1 MARKVRTGKQL
12 KMKFPK
18 SKAKRSIN
26 PKAKRIMDR
35 AQQIL
40 RAGGKKVVTK
50 SVYRIK
56 PSVAVKQ
63 AARELRRKA

>member
-1 MARKVRTGKQL
+1 MAKKRTSTK
-12 KMKFPK
+12 KRT
-18 SKAKRSIN
+18 SAKKGNVN